1 MSVQTVKEFE
11 EEESDILYKVNI
23 NGAEVILYVLLEF
36 QSKVDFQMPIR
47 LLFYMI
53 KIWRDTLKNTDKN
66 ERKRKSFK
74 LPEIIPIVIYN
85 GKNNSEQLISGWYE
99 L

>member
-23 NGAEVILYVLLEF
+23 NGVEVILYVLLEF